1 MLFDQD
7 YPILLSPQQ
16 ASRKIGKSEKTIYR
30 WIQSGKLP
38 AEKHGGGG
46 YLIKR
51 EDLAAVDP
59 HVTKEWHEKSRLAD
73 LELRVLILEGQNEE
87 LRGAFRAQQRD
98 IEELQYQLEKLKPK
112 KAPAKRKTS
121 TTRARPTTRRK
132 KIEDDW

>member
-1 MLFDQD
+1 MTDNCKQGGSMPFDQD

-51 EDLAAVDP
+51 EDLAAVDK
-59 HVTKEWHEKSRLAD
+59 HVTKEWHEQSKLAN
-73 LELRVLILEGQNEE
+73 LELLVNEV
-87 LRGAFRAQQRD
+87 
-98 IEELQYQLEKLKPK
+98 
-112 KAPAKRKTS
+112 KT
-121 TTRARPTTRRK
+121 
-132 KIEDDW
+132 